1 MIDVLDIVAV
11 TLPSLGKIERCT
23 SPHSLSHGTCGG
35 VSHLS
40 TTDRAAGC
48 MQRVLEPF
56 MFRMEVVPLSPS
68 PTQQRSVERDLEACK
83 RLARCTACRWRLHT
97 LFLCI
102 LATERRVHFEKSDQ
116 HTFLWKSSLRRRH
129 GTHRFINTGQQKV
142 VKSRNRLTR
151 SACSHV
157 K

>member
-56 MFRMEVVPLSPS
+56 MSRMEVVPLSNS
-68 PTQQRSVERDLEACK
+68 PAQRSVERNLGACK
-83 RLARCTACRWRLHT
+83 RLARCTAYRWRIHT
-97 LFLCI
+97 I
-102 LATERRVHFEKSDQ
+102 AVHSRHRATSTPREARSAGV
-116 HTFLWKSSLRRRH
+116 SLRYASSP
-129 GTHRFINTGQQKV
+129 TVCNTPLHPYWAA
-142 VKSRNRLTR
+142 KSRNRLIR
-151 SACSHV
+151 SAM
-157 K
+157 